1 MHSSKNQGTS
11 SVFSSIQPQKSNV
24 LFGLLITDWI
34 LYGCRAK
41 IIFGLNALNGR
52 VPMSDDSLGGPWNY
66 TNAASFI
73 RYTVSKGYDI
83 HGWELGMFVFVSY
96 LRLKNFSLFCNG
108 IILKLL

>member
-1 MHSSKNQGTS
+1 MFGFTQGCLPLHRWDELNA
-11 SVFSSIQPQKSNV
+11 FFQKS
-24 LFGLLITDWI
+24 G
-34 LYGCRAK
+34 AK